1 MYKVNRLLSGV
12 CGSGA
17 LFPIR
22 YYKYESLRIP
32 IEQKTYQ

>member
-17 LFPIR
+17 LFAIR

-32 IEQKTYQ
+32 IQQKTCQ